1 MYDFKKAALKATE
14 LSHLMNDRNKA
25 STEEIIKKYKGEI
38 TITAVDI
45 AEQNDGVRYCVLNFA
60 EDKDAFYCGGIVLT
74 KIVDA
79 WLDDFAGNF
88 TKLNAALAESGGLK
102 VKMKEEKTKSNNNI
116 TAVQVL

>member
-1 MYDFKKAALKATE
+1 MYNFKAAALKATE
-14 LSHLMNDRNKA
+14 LSHLMNDKNKV

-45 AEQNDGVRYCVLNFA
+45 AEQNDGVRYCVINFA
-60 EDKDAFYCGGIVLT
+60 EDAGAFYCGGIVLT

-88 TKLNAALAESGGLK
+88 TKLNAALKEFGGLK
-102 VKMKEEKTKSNNNI
+102 VKMCEEKTKKNNNI
-116 TAVQVL
+116 TSVTVL